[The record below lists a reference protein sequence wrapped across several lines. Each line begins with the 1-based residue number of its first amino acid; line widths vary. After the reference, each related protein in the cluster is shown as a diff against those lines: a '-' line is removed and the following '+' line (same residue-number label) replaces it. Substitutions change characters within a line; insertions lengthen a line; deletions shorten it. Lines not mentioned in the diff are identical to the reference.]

1 MSRSPLM
8 NYDLE
13 FKESA
18 LKEWRNLDNS
28 IKELF
33 KKRLAERIVKPRVE
47 SARLTGLP
55 DCYKIKLR
63 DAGYRLVYQVL
74 DDVLLV
80 LVIAVGKRENNLVYR
95 KVKERL

>member
-1 MSRSPLM
+1 M
-8 NYDLE
+8 NYELE

-18 LKEWRNLDNS
+18 LKEWRDLDNS

-33 KKRLAERIVKPRVE
+33 KKRLAERIVTPRVE

-63 DAGYRLVYQVL
+63 DAGYRLVYQVF
-74 DDVLLV
+74 DDLLLV
-80 LVIAVGKRENNLVYR
+80 VVIAVGKRENNLIYR
-95 KVKERL
+95 KAKERV

>member
-1 MSRSPLM
+1 MTFE
-8 NYDLE
+8 LE

-33 KKRLAERIVKPRVE
+33 KKRLAERIVTPRVE
-47 SARLTGLP
+47 SARLAGLP

-63 DAGYRLVYQVL
+63 DAGYRLVYQVF

-80 LVIAVGKRENNLVYR
+80 MVIAVGKRENNLVYR
-95 KVKERL
+95 KAKERL

>member
-1 MSRSPLM
+1 M

>member
-1 MSRSPLM
+1 MI
-8 NYDLE
+8 YELE

-18 LKEWRNLDNS
+18 LKEWNQLDKS

-33 KKRLAERIVKPRVE
+33 KKKLAERLITPRIE

-63 DAGYRLVYQVL
+63 SVGYRLVYQVF
-74 DDVLLV
+74 DNLLV
-80 LVIAVGKRENNLVYR
+80 VTVIAVGKRENSLVYR
-95 KVKERL
+95 KAKERL